1 VQVEEG
7 TLLEEVVSS
16 QVLVEVE
23 RSLVVVESLLE
34 LLVVGTSPAE
44 VEILPELAVE
54 VVSSLELAGEVILQV
69 VVVS

>member
-1 VQVEEG
+1 MQVEEG

>member
-1 VQVEEG
+1 MQVEEG

-23 RSLVVVESLLE
+23 RSLE
-34 LLVVGTSPAE
+34 LVVVGTSPAE

-54 VVSSLELAGEVILQV
+54 VVSSLELAGEVILQM

>member
-1 VQVEEG
+1 MQVEEG

-44 VEILPELAVE
+44 VDILPELAVE
-54 VVSSLELAGEVILQV
+54 VVSALELAGEVILQV